1 MKRIRLTKVRQK
13 DKEFYSFVADPRFIT
28 EMIPQYKEKE
38 VQELQR
44 PWIKKRVEEIADY
57 VDGRISIS
65 DDYKATGMIPNSP
78 ILNIKDDR
86 IPIYS
91 EKGELYIEI
100 PEKEEE
106 FEQFRDSLDVI
117 DGQHRV
123 RAFNKDFRRP
133 TFFDHEPYEMVF
145 ILYDRASTN
154 DKREVFM
161 ITNEKQK
168 KVETNLLRSIRK
180 DLNLLGEDEQVYDFV
195 ALLNKEDF
203 SPLKGRIA
211 IGAEKITKGFQE
223 TQISK
228 ILDKSGVFK
237 RLSFAASNDYDVM
250 AKALSNYLRAWEQEY
265 KVSFQDPKKDTLTKI
280 SGLRYV
286 LWLFPAIFDAIES
299 NNQKCKVT
307 ELQKMIKDL
316 RAAVEED
323 FDSNDI
329 FIDNLAFRGEGATIK
344 LAQEHAQRFKAYEA
358 KTKQSHNALEG
369 I

>member
-1 MKRIRLTKVRQK
+1 MKRVNLTKVRQK
-13 DKEFYSFVADPRFIT
+13 DKVFYTFVADPRLIV

-44 PWIKKRVEEIADY
+44 PWIKKRVDEIADY
-57 VDGRISIS
+57 VDGRVAISS
-65 DDYKATGMIPNSP
+65 EYKATGMIPNTP
-78 ILNIKDDR
+78 ILNIRDQR
-86 IPIYS
+86 IPIQS
-91 EKGELYIEI
+91 NGDELYIEI
-100 PEKEEE
+100 PENDNE
-106 FEQFRDSLDVI
+106 FEKYRDSLDII

-123 RAFNKDFRRP
+123 RAFGKEFRRH
-133 TFFDHEPYEMVF
+133 TFLDSDPYEMVF
-145 ILYDRASTN
+145 TVYDRASTN

-180 DLNLLGEDEQVYDFV
+180 DLNLLGDDEAIYDFV
-195 ALLNKEDF
+195 ALLNEEDF

-223 TQISK
+223 TQMSK

-237 RLSFAASNDYDVM
+237 KLSIAADDNYDSM
-250 AKALSNYLRAWEQEY
+250 AKALSNYLKAWEDEY

-286 LWLFPAIFDAIES
+286 FWLFPTMFDIIDDS
-299 NNQKCKVT
+299 NKKCTDGEFRK
-307 ELQKMIKDL
+307 LIKDL
-316 RAAVEED
+316 RNAVEVE

-329 FIDNLAFRGEGATIK
+329 FVDNLAFRGEGATIK
-344 LAQEHAQRFKAYEA
+344 LAQDHSLKLKDYKKKVKR
-358 KTKQSHNALEG
+358 THNALEG